1 MTEVWTIPALKEHME
16 ALIAASDR
24 RHTDLATE
32 RNRAVDAALAAA
44 NEKAAA
50 HNDVLGAMKDQQ
62 ANYVTKDQAALQFKG
77 LALALAAVVAFATL
91 IAVFL
96 TLSRGAS

>member
-1 MTEVWTIPALKEHME
+1 MNEVWTIPALKEHLE
-16 ALIAASDR
+16 AQIAAADL
-24 RHTDLATE
+24 RHTALATE

-91 IAVFL
+91 VALFL
-96 TLSRGAS
+96 TLSRGG